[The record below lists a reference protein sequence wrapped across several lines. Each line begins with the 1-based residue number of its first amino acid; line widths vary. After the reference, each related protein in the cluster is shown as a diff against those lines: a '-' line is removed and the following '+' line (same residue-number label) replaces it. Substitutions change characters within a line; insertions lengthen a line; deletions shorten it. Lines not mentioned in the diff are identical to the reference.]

1 MRKKLIKAIIFIVFL
16 EPIFVDFS
24 YVEAL
29 GWSNSQPPV
38 CDWPSEM
45 MSNYF
50 NFQQEMKFA
59 LLWSEVQEKRF
70 NSSVWTWW
78 LFWKESLK
86 LPSALD
92 LVASSIVGGVKSTVS
107 TAGTSAVL
115 LVLAAKS
122 VLQSNT
128 EWFAILFKD
137 RPIVRDY
144 KTMLGIETDLFN
156 LAYFRSKQMNLTLSL
171 EKQETYDKLNEI
183 IEKYQWLWLLYK
195 WAKMQKTESFA
206 SILEEL
212 IEMNTVMK
220 HFILFWWDPWDRS
233 LKNYNWCFWNATK
246 EACKSSPILK
256 FDSKAIDQL
265 KKDYTWLWTFGACNL
280 SFSDFKKSIKKSI
293 NNNSD
298 SVKASFDDAKM
309 AMDRLKKTLLGT
321 DKSKPRTNSRCEDLS
336 DYEIAQLRAYW
347 GPDWKCK
354 DTENVSFQLSQT
366 KSFFKNKTAQND
378 QRKKNSNLL
387 KKSAATN
394 MTNNNVDDYEYL
406 KWEDTNMKKLE
417 QLGRTSEK
425 NNFWFQVYWEGEPY
439 NVEFITELANN
450 LMSDYEQMVVEY
462 NQAQW
467 NAASSDLSPQLKK
480 IRWLLEQVNTAIWS
494 SDREKWLEYWL
505 RKVADKQCR

>member
-1 MRKKLIKAIIFIVFL
+1 MRD
-16 EPIFVDFS
+16 IFVDFS

-144 KTMLGIETDLFN
+144 KTMLDIETDLFN

-220 HFILFWWDPWDRS
+220 HFILFWD
-233 LKNYNWCFWNATK
+233 
-246 EACKSSPILK
+246 
-256 FDSKAIDQL
+256 
-265 KKDYTWLWTFGACNL
+265 
-280 SFSDFKKSIKKSI
+280 
-293 NNNSD
+293 
-298 SVKASFDDAKM
+298 
-309 AMDRLKKTLLGT
+309 
-321 DKSKPRTNSRCEDLS
+321 
-336 DYEIAQLRAYW
+336 
-347 GPDWKCK
+347 
-354 DTENVSFQLSQT
+354 
-366 KSFFKNKTAQND
+366 
-378 QRKKNSNLL
+378 
-387 KKSAATN
+387 
-394 MTNNNVDDYEYL
+394 
-406 KWEDTNMKKLE
+406 
-417 QLGRTSEK
+417 
-425 NNFWFQVYWEGEPY
+425 
-439 NVEFITELANN
+439 
-450 LMSDYEQMVVEY
+450 
-462 NQAQW
+462 
-467 NAASSDLSPQLKK
+467 
-480 IRWLLEQVNTAIWS
+480 
-494 SDREKWLEYWL
+494 
-505 RKVADKQCR
+505 